1 MKKYA
6 KAILL
11 AASALLGLAAFA
23 QKAGQG
29 GTQYPSYTGSL
40 PVQENLSAQQYQAM
54 AKVSLQDAVKAAQA
68 ALNTTATPTKV
79 KLGVEN
85 GYLVWEVVIA
95 GQEVKVDAG
104 NGKVLHQEALGSTGE
119 NDGEGHDENDGESND
134 DNG

>member
-11 AASALLGLAAFA
+11 AASALLGLVAFA
-23 QKAGQG
+23 QK
-29 GTQYPSYTGSL
+29 GTQSGSQSPSYTGSL

-54 AKVSLQDAVKAAQA
+54 AKVSMQDAIKAAQS

-104 NGKVLHQEALGSTGE
+104 SGKVLHKEALGTVEE
-119 NDGEGHDENDGESND
+119 NDGEGHDENDSESND

>member
-23 QKAGQG
+23 QK
-29 GTQYPSYTGSL
+29 GTQSGSQSPSYTGSL

-54 AKVSLQDAVKAAQA
+54 AKVPMQDAIKAAQS

-104 NGKVLHQEALGSTGE
+104 SGKVLHQEALGTAEE
-119 NDGEGHDENDGESND
+119 NHGEGHDENDSESND